1 MIGTLVC
8 VTRVVVLVF
17 VMAACAPVSTTPS
30 VPVSS
35 MPAVT
40 VAPSDTRIPSAVPSQ
55 NTPSRIAIADSP
67 LPSTSGAY
75 VLFQLPGESRLR
87 AILFGA
93 EQSGVL
99 SAQVPANA
107 VWSQSPYGAPYIVG
121 TTSYDRD
128 GRALGTVPWPVDR
141 ITWSSEGRFMCA
153 VVPERPTTGATLRL
167 ERAFIGEA
175 ARIVASGFGTY
186 GDNASQRVLA
196 CDEAADR
203 AVVAVFGQGLYA
215 GRLWVFRLST
225 GAIIRSVD
233 YDARAV
239 GRWVAAS
246 ADGSL
251 LAETE
256 QLSAGAPRMATIRSA
271 DDGAILASLGDV
283 IVQGFSGD
291 NSLVVASIAG
301 GTTVIDWKSAR
312 RVWVNT
318 AGSYGG
324 FLAEPAGRRLAVGV
338 GFVGGSDQRDV
349 YLIAADGK
357 GLLLP
362 TVARVD
368 LHY

>member
-1 MIGTLVC
+1 MSWLDR
-8 VTRVVVLVF
+8 VTRAVILLAVVG
-17 VMAACAPVSTTPS
+17 ACAPVATAPS
-30 VPVSS
+30 AVRT
-35 MPAVT
+35 PAVT
-40 VAPSDTRIPSAVPSQ
+40 VAPSVMTVPSATPSQ
-55 NTPSRIAIADSP
+55 NTPARIALADSP

-87 AILFGA
+87 AISFGA

-99 SAQVPANA
+99 PAQVAANS

-121 TTSYDRD
+121 TTAYDRE
-128 GRALGTVPWPVDR
+128 GRALGSLSWAAER
-141 ITWSSEGRFMCA
+141 EITWSSEGRFMCA

-167 ERAFIGEA
+167 ERAFVGETA
-175 ARIVASGFGTY
+175 KIVASGFGTY
-186 GDNASQRVLA
+186 SDNASQRVLA
-196 CDEAADR
+196 CVEGTDR

-215 GRLWVFRLST
+215 ARLWVFRLST
-225 GAIIRSVD
+225 GAIVRSVD
-233 YDARAV
+233 YGTGAA

-251 LAETE
+251 IAETE
-256 QLSAGAPRMATIRSA
+256 QLASGAPRTASIRSA
-271 DDGAILASLGDV
+271 DDGAILATLGDV

-291 NSLVVASIAG
+291 NSLVIASIAG
-301 GTTVIDWKSAR
+301 GAAVVDWKSAR
-312 RVWVNT
+312 RTWVNT

-349 YLIAADGK
+349 YLISADGTA
-357 GLLLP
+357 LLLP